1 MKSTILWKYFV
12 NPGLSSEEYS
22 KISGELHKNNKQNLM
37 IFSAIASVFLFI
49 MFLLSFA
56 AKELQSIRWLYFFTL
71 LVTLAVHIT
80 STLCSETR
88 PGLLLIDIYAFTG
101 ILFIFG
107 SALGTVVKPDQQ
119 TVTFIALLLTVPLL
133 FTDRPI
139 RMVGCIYVY
148 IIAFTITAV
157 HIKYSHLITVDIINA
172 CVFGNISAI
181 VSTYMMSVKCQR
193 YLYEQQVA
201 IMSEIDFLTG
211 TRNRNAYEQSLSKYP
226 LFCKNSGS
234 CIFAD
239 VNGLHE
245 LNNTKGHEAGDKMLR
260 FVSEKLMELF
270 GKNDTYRIG
279 GDEFVVLVK
288 DCSSDEILNKIDLLM
303 KAVEEENYHLSI
315 GYDTAFGFE
324 TDMDTLITNAEKHMY
339 EAKKQFYQQKGIDR
353 NIRV

>member
-1 MKSTILWKYFV
+1 MKSKIFRKYFV

-22 KISGELHKNNKQNLM
+22 RISGELHRNNKQNLM

-80 STLCSETR
+80 ARLCSEKR

-101 ILFIFG
+101 TLFIFG
-107 SALGTVVKPDQQ
+107 IALGTIVTPDQQ

-148 IIAFTITAV
+148 IIAFIIAAV
-157 HIKYSHLITVDIINA
+157 NTKESYLLTVDIINA

-201 IMSEIDFLTG
+201 IMSELDLLTG
-211 TRNRNAYEQSLSKYP
+211 MRNRNAYEQSLSKYP
-226 LFCKNSGS
+226 LFCKNSVS

-279 GDEFVVLVK
+279 EDEFVVLVM

-303 KAVEEENYHLSI
+303 KAVEKENYHLSI

-324 TDMDTLITNAEKHMY
+324 TDMDTLIKNAEKRMY
-339 EAKKQFYQQKGIDR
+339 EAKKLFYQQKGIDR
-353 NIRV
+353 NIRI